1 MVISTDSFYGALFY
15 TDTKEKKRIIKVV
28 PLQYKKTKVL
38 AANINTYV
46 YMGELTND
54 ILQNPN
60 FYTFNM
66 RDGLTYVGPG
76 IDENTGQRLALKK
89 IMLNYLEKLEN
100 VKLVYKNS
108 YVRPI
113 IDEDFY
119 DPMILYDLDRY
130 ERDGKISPLLEAM
143 YKDNRN
149 FTSMDVFVSFLRQR
163 YDDLS
168 YQMAYLLK
176 FERVVKKLIR
186 KHKFSLAMELMNAEF
201 EKRAI

>member
-38 AANINTYV
+38 AVNINTYV

>member
-1 MVISTDSFYGALFY
+1 MPYLLLQFV
-15 TDTKEKKRIIKVV
+15 KESRS
-28 PLQYKKTKVL
+28 L
-38 AANINTYV
+38 
-46 YMGELTND
+46 
-54 ILQNPN
+54 
-60 FYTFNM
+60 
-66 RDGLTYVGPG
+66 
-76 IDENTGQRLALKK
+76 
-89 IMLNYLEKLEN
+89 
-100 VKLVYKNS
+100 S
-108 YVRPI
+108 
-113 IDEDFY
+113 
-119 DPMILYDLDRY
+119 DLDRY